1 MAFYYETLFS
11 QLYAIIYLKEELMAS
26 NQLKYISDYNKEK
39 YYSVLLRI
47 PKKDGDIIEKITS
60 VPSKNGY
67 VLNLIK
73 EDIRPS
79 VLKLGEIKKIL
90 KSVLGSHGIT
100 KIYLFGSYAR
110 GDATSNSD
118 VDILCDKGNVKTLIE
133 QGELEDE
140 LENKLGKKVDLVF
153 TTSYMPDYFRQQ
165 IEKDLIELC

>member
-1 MAFYYETLFS
+1 
-11 QLYAIIYLKEELMAS
+11 MAS

-47 PKKDGDIIEKITS
+47 PKKDEDIIEKITS
-60 VPSKNGY
+60 VSSKNGY

-79 VLKLGEIKKIL
+79 VLKLGEIKKTL
-90 KSVLGSHGIT
+90 KAVLGSHGIT

-110 GDATSNSD
+110 GDATPSSD
-118 VDILCDKGNVKTLIE
+118 VDILCDKGDVKTLIE
-133 QGELEDE
+133 QGELEEE
-140 LENKLGKKVDLVF
+140 LEKRLGKKVDLVF

>member
-1 MAFYYETLFS
+1 MFEGGV
-11 QLYAIIYLKEELMAS
+11 MAS

-47 PKKDGDIIEKITS
+47 PKKDEDIIEKLTS

-90 KSVLGSHGIT
+90 KSVLGNHGIT

-110 GDATSNSD
+110 GDATPSSD
-118 VDILCDKGNVKTLIE
+118 IDILCDKGNIKTLIE

-140 LENKLGKKVDLVF
+140 LENRLGKMVDLVF
-153 TTSYMPDYFRQQ
+153 TTSYMPDSFRQQ
-165 IEKDLIELC
+165 MEIDLIELC

>member
-1 MAFYYETLFS
+1 
-11 QLYAIIYLKEELMAS
+11 MAS

-47 PKKDGDIIEKITS
+47 PKKDEDIIEKITS
-60 VPSKNGY
+60 VSSKNGY
-67 VLNLIK
+67 VFNLIK

-79 VLKLGEIKKIL
+79 FLKLGEIKKIL
-90 KSVLGSHGIT
+90 KAVLGSHGIT

-110 GDATSNSD
+110 GDATPSSD
-118 VDILCDKGNVKTLIE
+118 VDILCDKGDVKTLIE

>member
-1 MAFYYETLFS
+1 MAFYFGTLFF
-11 QLYAIIYLKEELMAS
+11 QLYAIIYLKEEVMAS

-47 PKKDGDIIEKITS
+47 PKKDEAIIEKLTS

-73 EDIRPS
+73 ENIRPS
-79 VLKLGEIKKIL
+79 VLKLSEIKKIL
-90 KSVLGSHGIT
+90 KAVLGNHGIT

-110 GDATSNSD
+110 GDATSSSD
-118 VDILCDKGNVKTLIE
+118 VDILCDKGDVKTLIE

-153 TTSYMPDYFRQQ
+153 TTSYMPDSFRQQ
-165 IEKDLIELC
+165 MEADLIELC

>member
-1 MAFYYETLFS
+1 MAFYYGTLFF
-11 QLYAIIYLKEELMAS
+11 QLYAIIYLKEEVMAS
-26 NQLKYISDYNKEK
+26 NQLKYISNYNKEK

-47 PKKDGDIIEKITS
+47 PKKDEDIIKKITS
-60 VPSKNGY
+60 VSSKNGY

-79 VLKLGEIKKIL
+79 VLKLSEIKKIL

-110 GDATSNSD
+110 GDATPSSD
-118 VDILCDKGNVKTLIE
+118 VDILCDKGDVKTLIE

-153 TTSYMPDYFRQQ
+153 TTSYMPDSFRQQ
-165 IEKDLIELC
+165 MEADLIELC

>member
-1 MAFYYETLFS
+1 
-11 QLYAIIYLKEELMAS
+11 MAS

-47 PKKDGDIIEKITS
+47 PKKDEEIIEKLTS

-67 VLNLIK
+67 VLDLIK

-79 VLKLGEIKKIL
+79 VLKLCEIKKIL
-90 KSVLGSHGIT
+90 KDVLGNHGIT

-110 GDATSNSD
+110 GEATSSSD
-118 VDILCDKGNVKTLIE
+118 IDILCDKGNIKTFIE
-133 QGELEDE
+133 QGELEEE
-140 LENKLGKKVDLVF
+140 LETRLGKKVDLVF
-153 TTSYMPDYFRQQ
+153 TTSYMPEYFKQQ

>member
-1 MAFYYETLFS
+1 MT
-11 QLYAIIYLKEELMAS
+11 S

-47 PKKDGDIIEKITS
+47 PKKDEEIIEKLTS

-67 VLNLIK
+67 VLDLIK

-79 VLKLGEIKKIL
+79 VLKLCEIKKIL
-90 KSVLGSHGIT
+90 KDVLGNHGIT

-110 GDATSNSD
+110 GEATSSSD
-118 VDILCDKGNVKTLIE
+118 IDILCDKGNIITFIE

-140 LENKLGKKVDLVF
+140 LENRLGKNVDLVF
-153 TTSYMPDYFRQQ
+153 TTSFMPEYFRQQ